1 MAVDVPAMMADV
13 EEIQVVVAHSDR
25 ATLRVGD
32 VFLKIDADQ
41 TRTDVEVEA
50 MSMAPVPTP
59 GKLKKGRR
67 SWEAVGGAAARV
79 RGPQR
84 AESLPREVRRGTAEE
99 RVLDMASE
107 AGCLYRSR
115 CADLKRNE

>member
-1 MAVDVPAMMADV
+1 
-13 EEIQVVVAHSDR
+13 VV
-25 ATLRVGD
+25 L
-32 VFLKIDADQ
+32 
-41 TRTDVEVEA
+41 
-50 MSMAPVPTP
+50 APVPTP

-67 SWEAVGGAAARV
+67 SGEAVGGAAARV